1 MKIAFLTPEYPHD
14 LTGKSGGIGTSI
26 KNLAQAITEEGHEV
40 MILVYG
46 QRKDEVFF
54 DENIKV
60 IQIQNVKFKGLSW
73 CLTRK
78 KIQGIIDRLSNED
91 NLDIVEAPDWT
102 GITSFITPKKC
113 PVIIK
118 LHGSD
123 TYFCHL
129 DGRTVK
135 WINRFHEKRALITA
149 DAHISVSEFT
159 AKTTNQVFD
168 LNINFKVIP
177 NSINIEVFNP
187 LPKPKNKI
195 KRLLYLGT
203 LIRKKGL
210 LELPLIFNKVVESY
224 DTVELIL
231 IGGDSFD
238 VKTNSSSTYQLMQHL
253 FSKKAIDKQTY
264 LGKVP
269 YDEVKQHIAE
279 ADVVAYPSF
288 AEALP
293 VSWLEAMAM
302 GKIVVASNVG
312 WGPEI
317 INHGMDGFLEDPRN
331 HNEYASLIL
340 NVLKDE
346 IDTEQLGKNAR
357 EKIIAK
363 FSNEIIA
370 KQNIEFYKKVIDE
383 F

>member
-187 LPKPKNKI
+187 LP
-195 KRLLYLGT
+195 
-203 LIRKKGL
+203 
-210 LELPLIFNKVVESY
+210 
-224 DTVELIL
+224 
-231 IGGDSFD
+231 
-238 VKTNSSSTYQLMQHL
+238 
-253 FSKKAIDKQTY
+253 
-264 LGKVP
+264 
-269 YDEVKQHIAE
+269 
-279 ADVVAYPSF
+279 
-288 AEALP
+288 
-293 VSWLEAMAM
+293 
-302 GKIVVASNVG
+302 
-312 WGPEI
+312 
-317 INHGMDGFLEDPRN
+317 
-331 HNEYASLIL
+331 
-340 NVLKDE
+340 
-346 IDTEQLGKNAR
+346 
-357 EKIIAK
+357 
-363 FSNEIIA
+363 
-370 KQNIEFYKKVIDE
+370 
-383 F
+383 